1 MQTRKNQGLFGKGL
15 NYEING
21 KFFKVIYNMYQNIKS
36 CIKHNGSIS
45 PNFIS
50 EVGVRQGEN
59 LSPVLF
65 SLYLNDLQD
74 SNMESNGSAA
84 VELKDPGDLTVW
96 LKLLILLYAE
106 DTVIFSTNQ
115 HDLQNNLNIFN
126 DYCKN
131 WLLNIKVNKTKVVV
145 FLS

>member
-1 MQTRKNQGLFGKGL
+1 MEARTLV
-15 NYEING
+15 NYDING
-21 KFFKVIYNMYQNIKS
+21 KFFEVIYNMYQNIKS

-65 SLYLNDLQD
+65 SLYLNDLQ
-74 SNMESNGSAA
+74 SNMESKGSAA

-96 LKLLILLYAE
+96 LKLLILLYAD
-106 DTVIFSTNQ
+106 DTNSMTYKTN
-115 HDLQNNLNIFN
+115 
-126 DYCKN
+126 
-131 WLLNIKVNKTKVVV
+131 
-145 FLS
+145 